1 MSEEPKV
8 YGYRWV
14 ILILAFLVHCGLQVA
29 LIITMGM
36 GGLLM
41 GPDVGLSVV
50 EFSAL
55 ATIPYIT
62 GFIFGIVGGA
72 WADRTSIR
80 TVMIFGLAV
89 ASIGG
94 IIRALSM
101 NFGVMLGGS
110 FLLGLSLAALNAN
123 SAKLFRLWFPGR
135 WTSIAM
141 GIYILGATAGGG
153 AIAMSVGPRLAD
165 PHTGFVIGAICV
177 VVCLVLWIALGKT
190 YPGGERDENAEPM
203 TKYLGIVLKNKY
215 VWIVSFVMFFVFGAS
230 IAENSYLVSGL
241 VTVSGDPVE
250 AANIGTVNMIAVG
263 IGGVLMPT
271 FLAKA
276 KNLKVIFCITAVLMG
291 LTNIVM
297 FFLPIGPITYFLV
310 IIQGAFMGLLL
321 PIGKTLPAVIPGI
334 NPEHLG
340 AAGGIQSSMQN
351 LGAGLLPA
359 YVVAPI
365 ATAVAGVDPVAVA
378 TALMVGTG
386 LLVIFSGIFVM
397 MLPKGTN
404 AVDQVQE

>member
-41 GPDVGLSVV
+41 DPDVGLSVV

>member
-153 AIAMSVGPRLAD
+153 AIAMSVGPCLLYTSDAAD
-165 PHTGFVIGAICV
+165 
-177 VVCLVLWIALGKT
+177 
-190 YPGGERDENAEPM
+190 D
-203 TKYLGIVLKNKY
+203 
-215 VWIVSFVMFFVFGAS
+215 
-230 IAENSYLVSGL
+230 
-241 VTVSGDPVE
+241 
-250 AANIGTVNMIAVG
+250 
-263 IGGVLMPT
+263 
-271 FLAKA
+271 
-276 KNLKVIFCITAVLMG
+276 
-291 LTNIVM
+291 
-297 FFLPIGPITYFLV
+297 
-310 IIQGAFMGLLL
+310 
-321 PIGKTLPAVIPGI
+321 
-334 NPEHLG
+334 
-340 AAGGIQSSMQN
+340 
-351 LGAGLLPA
+351 
-359 YVVAPI
+359 
-365 ATAVAGVDPVAVA
+365 
-378 TALMVGTG
+378 
-386 LLVIFSGIFVM
+386 
-397 MLPKGTN
+397 
-404 AVDQVQE
+404 